1 MSEIV
6 PFRVD
11 VEQADIDELHR
22 RIDAT
27 RWPDEIPGTGWERG
41 VPLAYLKELAGY
53 WRTEFDW
60 RAAERWLNQYPQF
73 TTEIDGA
80 NVHFLHVRSPEPDAT
95 PLILTHGW
103 PSSSAQYIDMIGPL
117 TDPAAHGGDPADA
130 FHVVVPTIP
139 GYGFSGPTGQPGW
152 SMSRVARA
160 WAELMSRLGYD
171 RYIAQGGDWG
181 KVVSLELGR
190 IDADHVDAVHIN
202 MLVTMFEDDPA
213 VLAGLS
219 EDDMV
224 KVEHTRWFADVC
236 TAWSRQQATR
246 PQTLAYSLTDSPVGQ
261 LAWIAEKYK
270 EWADTVDRPEDAIDR
285 DTLLTIVSTY
295 WFTATAGS
303 SAHMYFET
311 MHTMADHVRTWG
323 GPWPLTVPVGVAVF
337 PADATRPIR
346 RFAEQV
352 LPSMTRWTEF
362 DRGGHFAPLEQPDL
376 LIGDIREFVRSVLR
390 SA

>member
-1 MSEIV
+1 MSDIL
-6 PFRVD
+6 PFRVE
-11 VEQADIDELHR
+11 VPQADIDELHR
-22 RIDAT
+22 RIDAA

-41 VPLAYLKELAGY
+41 VPLGYLKELTEY
-53 WRTEFDW
+53 WRTKFDW

-80 NVHFLHVRSPEPDAT
+80 NVHFLHVRSAERDAT

-117 TDPAAHGGDPADA
+117 TDPVAHGGEPEDA

-139 GYGFSGPTGQPGW
+139 GYGFSGPTGQQGW

-160 WAELMSRLGYD
+160 WAELMRRLGYD
-171 RYIAQGGDWG
+171 RYVTQGGDWG

-190 IDADHVDAVHIN
+190 IDAEHIDAVHIN

-213 VLAGLS
+213 VLEGLS
-219 EDDMV
+219 EEDMR

-246 PQTLAYSLTDSPVGQ
+246 PQTLAYALTDSPIGQ
-261 LAWIAEKYK
+261 LAWITEKYK

-311 MHTMADHVRTWG
+311 MHTMADHIRTWG
-323 GPWPLTVPVGVAVF
+323 GPWPISVPVGVAVF

-346 RFAEQV
+346 RFAEKA

-362 DRGGHFAPLEQPDL
+362 DRGGHFAPLEQPESL
-376 LIGDIREFVRSVLR
+376 VGDIREFVRSVLR
-390 SA
+390 PS

>member
-1 MSEIV
+1 MSEIR

-11 VEQADIDELHR
+11 VPQSDIDELHR

-27 RWPDEIPGTGWERG
+27 RWPGEIPGTGWERG
-41 VPLAYLKELAGY
+41 VPLGYLKELAEY
-53 WRTEFDW
+53 WRTTFDW
-60 RAAERWLNQYPQF
+60 RAAEKWLNQYPQF
-73 TTEIDGA
+73 TTEIDGVT
-80 NVHFLHVRSPEPDAT
+80 VHFLHVRSAEPNAT

-103 PSSSAQYIDMIGPL
+103 PSSAAQYIDVIGPL
-117 TDPAAHGGDPADA
+117 VDPVAHGGDPADA
-130 FHVVVPTIP
+130 FHVVVPSIP
-139 GYGFSGPTGQPGW
+139 GYGFSGPTGRAGW

-160 WAELMSRLGYD
+160 WAELMARLGYD
-171 RYIAQGGDWG
+171 RYVTQGGDWG
-181 KVVSLELGR
+181 KVISLELGR
-190 IDADHVDAVHIN
+190 IDAEHVAAAHIN
-202 MLVTMFEDDPA
+202 MLVTMFSDDPDT
-213 VLAGLS
+213 LAGLS
-219 EDDMV
+219 DEDMA
-224 KVEHTRWFADVC
+224 KVEHTRWFADEC

-246 PQTLAYSLTDSPVGQ
+246 PQTIAYSLTDSPIGQ
-261 LAWIAEKYK
+261 LAWITEKFK

-295 WFTATAGS
+295 WFTGTAGS

-323 GPWPLTVPVGVAVF
+323 GPWPLAVPVGVAVF

-362 DRGGHFAPLEQPDL
+362 DRGGHFPALEQPEL
-376 LIGDIREFVRSVLR
+376 LVGDIREFVRSLPR
-390 SA
+390 PL

>member
-1 MSEIV
+1 MSEIR

-11 VEQADIDELHR
+11 IPQPDIDELHR

-41 VPLAYLKELAGY
+41 VPLAYLKELTRY

-60 RAAERWLNQYPQF
+60 RAAEKWLNQYPQF
-73 TTEIDGA
+73 STEIDGV
-80 NVHFLHVRSPEPDAT
+80 NVHFLHVRSAEPNAT
-95 PLILTHGW
+95 PIILTHGW
-103 PSSSAQYIDMIGPL
+103 PSTSAQYIDMIGPL
-117 TDPAAHGGDPADA
+117 TDPVAHGGSAADA

-139 GYGFSGPTGQPGW
+139 GYGFSGRTGQQGW

-160 WAELMSRLGYD
+160 WARLMDRLGYD
-171 RYIAQGGDWG
+171 RYVAQGGDWG
-181 KVVSLELGR
+181 KVISLELGR
-190 IDADHVDAVHIN
+190 IDPERVLAVHIN
-202 MLVTMFEDDPA
+202 MLVTMFADDPET
-213 VLAGLS
+213 LAGLS
-219 EDDMV
+219 EEDMK

-246 PQTLAYSLTDSPVGQ
+246 PQTIAYSLTDSPVGQ
-261 LAWIAEKYK
+261 LSWIAEKYK
-270 EWADTVDRPEDAIDR
+270 EWADTVDRPEDAVDR
-285 DTLLTIVSTY
+285 DTLLAIVSTY

-303 SAHMYFET
+303 AAHMYFET
-311 MHTMADHVRTWG
+311 MNTMADHIRTWG

-346 RFAEQV
+346 RFAERV

-362 DRGGHFAPLEQPDL
+362 DRGGHFAPLEQPEL
-376 LIGDIREFVRSVLR
+376 LVGDIRAFVRSVLP
-390 SA
+390 A